1 MSYERLTDQQKNDI
15 LEAYKNGM
23 PIKEME
29 EKFSINNV
37 RINRLVRKHNL
48 EKRNKNRIRREP
60 IIMELWNNGE
70 YDIDVIAEKAECT
83 KDTVLRAL
91 RKNNAINRKYDKLP
105 YDKIMILLK
114 DGKSITEISN
124 ELNLNYSSV
133 LFAVNKSK
141 EKEDEFKVK
150 KKERITI
157 KVGDF
162 VSYKY
167 NRLASSNSQYDRVAY
182 VEKIENG
189 FVICRHESGFISSFT
204 KTELSLMFSKGVMKL
219 LDKEITK

>member
-1 MSYERLTDQQKNDI
+1 MIPILAYAPSDPVIEDRYQK
-15 LEAYKNGM
+15 
-23 PIKEME
+23 
-29 EKFSINNV
+29 
-37 RINRLVRKHNL
+37 
-48 EKRNKNRIRREP
+48 
-60 IIMELWNNGE
+60 
-70 YDIDVIAEKAECT
+70 
-83 KDTVLRAL
+83 
-91 RKNNAINRKYDKLP
+91 
-105 YDKIMILLK
+105 
-114 DGKSITEISN
+114 EI
-124 ELNLNYSSV
+124 
-133 LFAVNKSK
+133 
-141 EKEDEFKVK
+141 
-150 KKERITI
+150 ITI

>member
-141 EKEDEFKVK
+141 EKEDKFKVT

-162 VSYKY
+162 V
-167 NRLASSNSQYDRVAY
+167 
-182 VEKIENG
+182 
-189 FVICRHESGFISSFT
+189 
-204 KTELSLMFSKGVMKL
+204 
-219 LDKEITK
+219 